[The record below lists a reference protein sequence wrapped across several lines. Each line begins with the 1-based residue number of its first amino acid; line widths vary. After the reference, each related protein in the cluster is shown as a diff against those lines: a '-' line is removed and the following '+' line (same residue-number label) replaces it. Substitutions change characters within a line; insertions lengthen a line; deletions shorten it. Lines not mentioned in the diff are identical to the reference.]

1 VLATGCVPSYAP
13 VRADDDFSMGVL
25 RANIAES
32 TGAAQRARSFVVCG
46 GGATGIDVASEL
58 RLEYPSASVT
68 LVHRGPMLLSNP
80 LYGLNYSVAVRMK
93 AKAQLEARGISVLCE
108 TEVLGRP
115 EAADGGGGS
124 GSGSGS
130 SGSGAAL
137 SPLRFIG
144 GSIVVGEM
152 VLQLRKCGLGGSAGL
167 LRCDFLTYATGPL
180 PATRWL
186 RQSQSLPDAS
196 FGPQGRLRVDD
207 AYRLRG
213 TGGEVFA
220 LGDVC
225 DSLDPKTAA

>member
-1 VLATGCVPSYAP
+1 MV
-13 VRADDDFSMGVL
+13 VL
-25 RANIAES
+25 RADIAES

-115 EAADGGGGS
+115 EAADGGG
-124 GSGSGS
+124 
-130 SGSGAAL
+130 SGAAP
-137 SPLRFIG
+137 SSLRFIG

-167 LRCDFLTYATGPL
+167 LRCDFLTYATGPQ

-186 RQSQSLPDAS
+186 RQSQSLPAAC
-196 FGPQGRLRVDD
+196 FGPHGRLRVDD